1 MCGPGAQ
8 GAPDPQRFAGADF
21 SAHCRGRRWLTR
33 TISSLAQAASAH
45 SRSQRAKP
53 FIAQALAA
61 AQRAGGG
68 VSRQGLLA
76 QRTAL
81 DLRPRPSRQRAGEPS
96 ADRPLASGDGQDPRR
111 PPYRARSAP
120 LAAHLGYLRR
130 EGVTRDGEKAR
141 LFGPETEDA
150 DPKAFAERC
159 EKDRHHFRF
168 IVSPEDAPEMADLK
182 GFARELVGQMEK
194 DLGTKLDW
202 VAVDHWNTQHPHVHI
217 IVRGVAD
224 DGQDLVISR
233 DYIKEGM
240 RARAQDLVTQ
250 ELGLRSDLDI
260 RRALERQVDAERWTQ
275 LDRQLVRD
283 ADRHGVID
291 LAPDAGRQPDPFEAL
306 KVGRLRRLEGLGLA
320 HQLGPG
326 QWTMDAAAETTLRE
340 LGERGDIIK
349 RIHRSLTERGIERA
363 AASYVL
369 AGESLDVPIIGRLVD
384 RGLDDELKG
393 TAYAVVD
400 GVDGRTHHIKLPDL
414 DAAGDSAPGSIVE
427 LRKFDDAQG
436 RRRVAIAVRSDLAI
450 EDQVTASGATWL
462 DRQAVARDPVALGQ
476 AGFGAEVREAMDR
489 RADQLIEQGLA
500 ERQARGIVFASGLI
514 GTLRRREVEAL
525 GERLAAETGQPFNGA
540 ATGEYVA
547 GTYRQRFAL
556 ASGRFAMIDDGL
568 GFQLVPW
575 TPSLEKQL
583 GRHVSGV
590 ARADGGIDWGFGR
603 NRGLGL

>member
-1 MCGPGAQ
+1 MAEESDFQPRPG
-8 GAPDPQRFAGADF
+8 RIR
-21 SAHCRGRRWLTR
+21 S
-33 TISSLAQAASAH
+33 

-68 VSRQGLLA
+68 VSQQGMLKSGSRSTFGRGRVASVRANHLLTG
-76 QRTAL
+76 R
-81 DLRPRPSRQRAGEPS
+81 SRLVTVKARVV
-96 ADRPLASGDGQDPRR
+96 RHT
-111 PPYRARSAP
+111 ARSAP
-120 LAAHLGYLRR
+120 LGAHLGYLRR

-168 IVSPEDAPEMADLK
+168 IVSPEDAPEMADLE

-250 ELGLRSDLDI
+250 ELGPRTDRDI
-260 RRALERQVDAERWTQ
+260 QLALERQVDAERWTQ

-291 LAPDAGRQPDPFEAL
+291 LAPDPGRQPDPFHAL
-306 KVGRLRRLEGLGLA
+306 KVGRLRRLESLGLA
-320 HQLGPG
+320 HQVGPG
-326 QWTMDAAAETTLRE
+326 QWTMDEAAETTLRE

-349 RIHRSLTERGIERA
+349 RIHRGLTERGIERA
-363 AASYVL
+363 TASYVL
-369 AGESLDVPIIGRLVD
+369 AGESLDAPVIGRLVD

-436 RRRVAIAVRSDLAI
+436 RRRVALAVRSDLAI

-476 AGFGAEVREAMDR
+476 AGFGAEVRDAMQR
-489 RADQLIEQGLA
+489 RAEQLVEQGLA
-500 ERQARGIVFASGLI
+500 ERQAQGIVFSQNLI

-525 GERLAAETGQPFNGA
+525 GERLAAETGQPFNA
-540 ATGEYVA
+540 AASGEYVA

-590 ARADGGIDWGFGR
+590 ARDDGGIDWGFGR